1 MEDATAIQVLA
12 EEHLVSA
19 PDLEGNLTNKVTIY
33 YR

>member
-19 PDLEGNLTNKVTIY
+19 PDLEGKLNFKATM
-33 YR
+33 